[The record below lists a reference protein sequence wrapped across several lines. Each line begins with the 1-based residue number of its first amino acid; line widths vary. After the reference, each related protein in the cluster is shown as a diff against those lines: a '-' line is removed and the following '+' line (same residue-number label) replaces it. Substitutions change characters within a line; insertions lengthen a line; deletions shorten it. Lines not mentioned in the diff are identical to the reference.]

1 MINNNEEPIY
11 SALDGKPPCGGYA
24 QWTYYGDCE
33 GQTWD
38 TYSQP
43 GNVYTNYCTGY
54 SSIVYGGETLYTPCV
69 PIFPDFYPEDRH
81 NGGPTTT
88 TGCN

>member
-24 QWTYYGDCE
+24 EWTYYGDCE

-38 TYSQP
+38 TY
-43 GNVYTNYCTGY
+43 
-54 SSIVYGGETLYTPCV
+54 
-69 PIFPDFYPEDRH
+69 F
-81 NGGPTTT
+81 
-88 TGCN
+88 